1 VRRASVKCRVTS
13 GESRENMK
21 TKITGLA
28 LGALLFALSVPAEAQ
43 EPKKIPRIGVLM
55 AASRSAVSEF
65 IDAFR
70 QGLRALGYVE
80 GQNIVIEYRYAEGKS
95 DRLPDLAYELVRLK
109 VDVIVAAGGL
119 QAIQPAKN
127 ATKTIPIVITGTTD
141 PIANG
146 LIASFA
152 RPGGN
157 ITGLTFGGPELYGKR
172 LELLKETVPKVSRV
186 VFFWRTTPALPLY
199 LKEVHVSAQALG
211 LQIQSL
217 EVRSA
222 NDFEG
227 VFQAATKGRARALTV
242 AADPV
247 FTTNRNQILDFAA
260 KNRLPG
266 IYPWREYVE
275 DGGLMSYAMKLSDL
289 YRRAATYVDKILKG
303 ANPADLPVE
312 QPTKF
317 EFIINLK
324 AAKQIGLTIS
334 PSVLAQA
341 DKVIK

>member
-1 VRRASVKCRVTS
+1 
-13 GESRENMK
+13 MK

-55 AASRSAVSEF
+55 APSRSAVSEF

-152 RPGGN
+152 A
-157 ITGLTFGGPELYGKR
+157 
-172 LELLKETVPKVSRV
+172 
-186 VFFWRTTPALPLY
+186 WWQHHWA
-199 LKEVHVSAQALG
+199 
-211 LQIQSL
+211 
-217 EVRSA
+217 
-222 NDFEG
+222 DF
-227 VFQAATKGRARALTV
+227 RW
-242 AADPV
+242 P
-247 FTTNRNQILDFAA
+247 
-260 KNRLPG
+260 
-266 IYPWREYVE
+266 
-275 DGGLMSYAMKLSDL
+275 
-289 YRRAATYVDKILKG
+289 
-303 ANPADLPVE
+303 
-312 QPTKF
+312 
-317 EFIINLK
+317 
-324 AAKQIGLTIS
+324 
-334 PSVLAQA
+334 
-341 DKVIK
+341 